1 MPVELIPISR
11 PIKIR
16 QQNRTINFNCTNWL
30 KTIPTMSH
38 SLIHPNRSFIR
49 ENKNTKIQDGVAK
62 GRKQSTDIPR
72 A

>member
-1 MPVELIPISR
+1 MCLPFAWNNSHNYSFSSSIQIP
-11 PIKIR
+11 
-16 QQNRTINFNCTNWL
+16 
-30 KTIPTMSH
+30 H
-38 SLIHPNRSFIR
+38 SVR